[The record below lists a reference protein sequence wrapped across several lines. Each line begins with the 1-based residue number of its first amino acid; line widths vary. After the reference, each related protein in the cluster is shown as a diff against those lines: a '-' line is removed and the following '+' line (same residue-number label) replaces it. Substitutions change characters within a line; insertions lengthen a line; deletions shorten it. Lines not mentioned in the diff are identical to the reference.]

1 MVDTRKFPPMFKLNF
16 KIAFRNLYKNKLYT
30 LINISGL
37 SIGMT
42 GCILIFLFIK
52 FQLSFDTNFKHAD
65 RIYRFV
71 TDWNYNSF
79 DDYSSG
85 VPLPFSPAAK
95 AELPEVEKIAR
106 ISRNSGVVLL
116 RDSTG
121 NPIFKAQKEVY
132 FTEPELFDILQ
143 VKWLSGTTSR
153 SLSEPNTAVLSE
165 KTASLLFGSSKGAI
179 GKSFTFWNTIPI
191 RVVGVFENVPASSS
205 VPMEILISF
214 TTVYGNKNQDWENV
228 SSYNQCFML
237 LRKDAS
243 VAALEQSLNSLSEK
257 YLKQKKL
264 PGQQRYHAQP
274 LLDIHFSERYSN
286 FADTSI
292 NKKEVYALGLIALF
306 LIATACINF
315 INLATAQ
322 SVNRSKEV
330 GVRKVMGAMRKQLVF
345 QFLAETAI
353 ITFSSVIIACIISEL
368 SLPLLSSLLKA
379 HVDLTLFSEPAIF
392 SFLLLL
398 VGIVTFL
405 AGFYPAMVM
414 SGFSPALAIKNRVR
428 IKTGNLSIRMILIIM
443 QFTTTIVLI
452 ITTVVVIRQ
461 MEYMRKKPLGFEKDH
476 IMLVNFPGD
485 SASLNRQQAFREQ
498 LLGVKG
504 VEMLSYFARPPLSE
518 LMNTTNFYIDGREN
532 RDFEVRLSMSDE
544 HYFDLFG
551 LQFLAGKVYSKSDTA
566 NAYVANETF
575 IKKIGISNPLLA
587 LGKIVSQNGRTGPI
601 VGVVKD
607 FNDQSLRAQISP
619 MVFYQEKRQYYNMAI
634 KLDHK
639 MIGPAKKEIESIWT
653 STFPNEIYNGKFID
667 DDIERYYESER
678 ITGMLLQ
685 TFGLLIMFIA
695 FIGLFG
701 LISFVATRRTREMAI
716 RKVLGASTSDI
727 VKMLNGSFLKMVLAA
742 NLIAWPIS
750 YILINQWLS
759 RFAYRASFS
768 IWPFVLAMT
777 ASMFLTIII
786 VSFRSY
792 RAANANAV
800 DALKYD

>member
-1 MVDTRKFPPMFKLNF
+1 MFKLNF

-52 FQLSFDTNFKHAD
+52 FQLSFDTNFTHAD

-85 VPLPFSPAAK
+85 VPLPFGPAAK

-106 ISRNSGVVLL
+106 ISRSSGVVLL
-116 RDSTG
+116 KDSTG

-165 KTASLLFGSSKGAI
+165 KTASLLFGSSKDAI
-179 GKSFTFWNTIPI
+179 GKSFTFWNSIPI

-214 TTVYGNKNQDWENV
+214 TTVYGNKHQDWENV

-243 VAALEQSLNSLSEK
+243 LAALEQSLNSLSEK

-353 ITFSSVIIACIISEL
+353 ITFSSIIIACIISEL

-379 HVDLTLFSEPAIF
+379 NVDLTLFSEPAIF

-428 IKTGNLSIRMILIIM
+428 IKSGNLSIRMILIIM

-485 SASLNRQQAFREQ
+485 SASLNRQQVSRDQ
-498 LLGVKG
+498 LLRVKG

-639 MIGPAKKEIESIWT
+639 MIGPAKNEIESIWT

-678 ITGMLLQ
+678 ITGVLLQ

-716 RKVLGASTSDI
+716 RKVLGASTSDL

>member
-1 MVDTRKFPPMFKLNF
+1 MFKLNF
-16 KIAFRNLYKNKLYT
+16 RIAFRNLYKNKLYA
-30 LINISGL
+30 LINILGL

-42 GCILIFLFIK
+42 GCILIFVFIK

-65 RIYRFV
+65 RVYRFV
-71 TDWNYNSF
+71 TNWKYNSF

-85 VPLPFSPAAK
+85 VPLPLGPAAK
-95 AELPEVEKIAR
+95 AELPEVEKLAR
-106 ISRNSGVVLL
+106 ISRNSGIVTVEN
-116 RDSTG
+116 STG
-121 NPIFKAQKEVY
+121 NSSFKAQKEVY

-143 VKWLSGTTSR
+143 VKWLSGSTSR

-165 KTASLLFGSSKGAI
+165 KTARLLFGSAKRAI
-179 GKSFTFWNTIPI
+179 GKHFTFWNSIPVS
-191 RVVGVFENVPASSS
+191 VVGVFEDVPASS

-214 TTVYGNKNQDWENV
+214 KTVYGNIKQDWENV
-228 SSYNQCFML
+228 SSYNQCFMR
-237 LRKDAS
+237 LRKGAS
-243 VAALEQSLNSLSEK
+243 LVALQQSLNRMSEK
-257 YLKQKKL
+257 YLEQKKL
-264 PGQQRYHAQP
+264 PGHQSYHAQP

-292 NKKEVYALGLIALF
+292 NKKDVYALGLIALF

-345 QFLAETAI
+345 QFLAETAL
-353 ITFSSVIIACIISEL
+353 ITIGSVIIACIFSEL
-368 SLPLLSSLLKA
+368 SLPMLSSLIKA
-379 HVDLTLFSEPAIF
+379 PISLTLFSDPTIF

-398 VGIVTFL
+398 VCVVTFL
-405 AGFYPAMVM
+405 AGFYPAMII

-428 IKTGNLSIRMILIIM
+428 IQSGNLSIRMILIIM
-443 QFTTTIVLI
+443 QFTVTIVLI
-452 ITTVVVIRQ
+452 IATVVVIRQ
-461 MEYMRKKPLGFEKDH
+461 MDYMRKKPLGFEKDH
-476 IMLVNFPGD
+476 IMLINFPGD
-485 SASLNRQQAFREQ
+485 SVSISRQQALREQ
-498 LLGVKG
+498 LLQVKG
-504 VEMLSYFARPPLSE
+504 VEMQSYFARPPLSE
-518 LMNTTNFYIDGREN
+518 LMNTTNFYVDGQEN

-551 LQFLAGKVYSKSDTA
+551 LQFLAGKVYGKSDTA

-587 LGKIVSQNGRTGPI
+587 LGKIVSQNRRTGPI

-607 FNDQSLRAQISP
+607 FNDQSLRERISP

-634 KLDHK
+634 KLDHN
-639 MIGPAKKEIESIWT
+639 MIGPAKKQIESIWT
-653 STFPNEIYNGKFID
+653 STFPNEIYNAKFID
-667 DDIERYYESER
+667 EDIERYYESER
-678 ITGMLLQ
+678 ITGVLLQ
-685 TFGLLIMFIA
+685 TFGLLVMFIA

-701 LISFVATRRTREMAI
+701 LISFVATQRTREMAI
-716 RKVLGASTSDI
+716 RKVLGATTSDL
-727 VKMLNGSFLKMVLAA
+727 VRMLNGSFLKMVLAA
-742 NLIAWPIS
+742 NLIAWPVS

-759 RFAYRASFS
+759 GFAYRTSFS
-768 IWPFVLAMT
+768 IWPFVLAMA